1 MNAPSVPPER
11 PTPRRVSADSRVR
24 VTAPPRRRKSIS
36 VTRTHEIDEG
46 TELGE
51 VMLGSLMRDQR
62 RLSLSVIAVLL
73 LCFLPLPL
81 LTKLPILTENGIH
94 GLPWSWVILGVL
106 PFGVLWLLGWWYV
119 RRAEANERAFAHLM
133 AQDKR

>member
-1 MNAPSVPPER
+1 MNAPAERER
-11 PTPRRVSADSRVR
+11 PLPRRVSAAQRVR
-24 VTAPPRRRKSIS
+24 VTAPPRRRKSAP

-51 VMLGSLMRDQR
+51 VLLGSLMRDQR
-62 RLSLSVIAVLL
+62 RLALSVLGVLA

-81 LTKLPILTENGIH
+81 LLQLPLFTEHGIR
-94 GLPWSWVILGVL
+94 GLPWSWVILGAL

-119 RRAEANERAFAHLM
+119 RRAEATERAFAELM
-133 AQDKR
+133 GTDEP